1 LGVPTTLIEIDSGG
15 NENSQIVILMRI
27 PLLSYLL
34 HFSKTHSPWTALT
47 FGIIPGQEKLVTR
60 ITYPKAVWPI

>member
-27 PLLSYLL
+27 PLLSEGWQILSMEQFVTTKVIFL
-34 HFSKTHSPWTALT
+34 VHF
-47 FGIIPGQEKLVTR
+47 
-60 ITYPKAVWPI
+60 